1 MTWRAVFENPVDLR
15 FKTRAAFMLP
25 GRRNW
30 SWVTWEHREP
40 NKHAAIIEKA
50 REIGATRW
58 DFGNADHYSMADY
71 PGGTFG

>member
-1 MTWRAVFENPVDLR
+1 MNWKAVFENPVDLR

-40 NKHAAIIEKA
+40 NKHAAIIEK
-50 REIGATRW
+50 G
-58 DFGNADHYSMADY
+58 FV
-71 PGGTFG
+71 